1 MRILAASD
9 IHLGRRPR
17 HGNSGHD
24 SWDLV
29 VNKALELAVDVLVLA
44 GDVIEHERA
53 WLSVY
58 APLVNGLRRL
68 GEANIRVIAVAGNHD
83 WEVFSR
89 LTAEA
94 EQIKILGLGGTWESC
109 DVEGVRFVGW
119 SFARSHHEQ
128 NPFTTFSAVGDDCPL
143 SLGLLHTDF
152 GASAS
157 RYAPTTAQDYDASG
171 VGLWVLG
178 HIHAGGPVADG
189 SAFYCGSPYAL
200 DSGEG
205 GPHGA
210 WLIEDA
216 SPLTW
221 KEPCFIPLSPV
232 RYEEV
237 ALTVT
242 DLDEIEEIRSAL
254 RKSARAVA
262 DGLDWEGELY
272 LTIRFVGSLA
282 VGLSLSEVMGSPEE
296 EVSFPAKDGITCY
309 VQRSFS
315 DQTTP
320 AIDLAQL
327 ESGSGADSQLARLL
341 SDEQLLLSLYRR
353 FEEESYN
360 ASAYST
366 LIQSQVDDEEA
377 IDRARRAGLRLLEA
391 MVEQKR
397 GGA

>member
-216 SPLTW
+216 SPLMW

-341 SDEQLLLSLYRR
+341 SDEQL
-353 FEEESYN
+353 
-360 ASAYST
+360 
-366 LIQSQVDDEEA
+366 
-377 IDRARRAGLRLLEA
+377 
-391 MVEQKR
+391 
-397 GGA
+397 